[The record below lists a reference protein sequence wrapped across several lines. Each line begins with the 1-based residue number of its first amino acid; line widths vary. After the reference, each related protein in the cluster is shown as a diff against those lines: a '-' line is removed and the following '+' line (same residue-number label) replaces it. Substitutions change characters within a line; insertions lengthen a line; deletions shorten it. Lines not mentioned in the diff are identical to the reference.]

1 MSKKSF
7 LITFFAVFGFIL
19 FNQNAFCQTASAS
32 AANKRTAI
40 RYMQLA
46 KQKLAE
52 KQWADADFNA
62 NLGLAYDDSIADLWY
77 IRAAAKMNKGDK
89 KSEVLPLVAK
99 SLDGTQWADY
109 NKDGARI
116 LYADILCSARKY
128 AEAISVLDES
138 PFIYSSDAEY
148 IRAKSYYNQ
157 KTKESIET
165 ARMKIDAARRV
176 YPKDSRF
183 ADLFYRFEFALAEE
197 KSQNLDSSNFENSSD
212 SDSSALLGEN
222 ASLQSDSISSDSG
235 NFVFDERVQKIADAF
250 LASLSNYKNSN
261 PEIELLAA
269 FFVQDSEKRAR
280 IIKSFNAKGA
290 KSPVY
295 PSLALNS
302 GLIKERDALDYF
314 YNFADDSIFLP
325 VLRLFIRSLKNEDS
339 KKEFSE
345 YLNSYNGTVLIDTDG
360 DLLVNMTVKYERGR
374 PSKIFYDENQD
385 DDYEWTCDCDF
396 GVPVVLNLLQN
407 GTKISYGNWPYIQ
420 QAVYALPSDSQKSE
434 NSNLYGS
441 ESQKDSD
448 DFNFENSKESES
460 PEIAFD
466 IISDTFAWCPFSVES
481 EKTAKENLDFDFFVP
496 VLNSKNAEIDTES
509 FINSASGYTMPSKER
524 ANAEISVSLLNGFAQ
539 QALYSADGKV
549 YAQAKF
555 ENGLPVSRTVD
566 VDGDGTFET
575 VEEYGYSKDFSQKF
589 ISSADEMQIITNL
602 FGSPAEKTGIYVKS
616 IKIDRNGDTIPDFME
631 EYTAGEGKISSWDYD
646 ADGKWDV
653 RYVKLPS
660 SDGEKLREEA
670 MFHEPLKNQIV
681 TVSSENGIPV
691 SVKVG
696 GDELSVK
703 KGSAEKFYWISETGL
718 KSAEEKIA
726 QKINQIGSQGVCII
740 LEDNQERYL
749 AVRVGDKIFAE
760 ILPSSMEN

>member
-7 LITFFAVFGFIL
+7 SITFFAVFGFFIL
-19 FNQNAFCQTASAS
+19 FNQNTFCQTASAS

-62 NLGLAYDDSIADLWY
+62 SLGLAYDDSIADLWY

-89 KSEVLPLVAK
+89 KSEVLPLVSK
-99 SLDGTQWADY
+99 SLDGTQWSDY

-116 LYADILCSARKY
+116 LYADILCSAHKY

-157 KTKESIET
+157 KTKESIEA

-197 KSQNLDSSNFENSSD
+197 KSQNPDSAFGSSNFDNSSG
-212 SDSSALLGEN
+212 SDSSALPGEN
-222 ASLQSDSISSDSG
+222 ASLQSDSISFGSE
-235 NFVFDERVQKIADAF
+235 NFAFDERVQKIADAF

-269 FFVQDSEKRAR
+269 FFVQDSEKRTR

-290 KSPVY
+290 KSPIY

-314 YNFADDSIFLP
+314 YNFADDSVFLP
-325 VLRLFIRSLKNEDS
+325 VLQLFIKSLKNEDS

-396 GVPVVLNLLQN
+396 GVPVVLNLLQS

-420 QAVYALPSDSQKSE
+420 QAVYALPSDSKKSE
-434 NSNLYGS
+434 NSNLY
-441 ESQKDSD
+441 DP
-448 DFNFENSKESES
+448 ES
-460 PEIAFD
+460 PKNSDSSEIAFD
-466 IISDTFAWCPFSVES
+466 IISDTLAWCPFSVES

-509 FINSASGYTMPSKER
+509 FINSAFGYTMPSKER
-524 ANAEISVSLLNGFAQ
+524 QNAEISVSLLNGLAQ
-539 QALYSADGKV
+539 QAVYSADGKV

-589 ISSADEMQIITNL
+589 ISPADEMQIITNL

-660 SDGEKLREEA
+660 ADGEKLREEA

-703 KGSAEKFYWISETGL
+703 KGAAENFYWISETGL
-718 KSAEEKIA
+718 KSTEEKIA

>member
-7 LITFFAVFGFIL
+7 SITFFAVFGFFIL
-19 FNQNAFCQTASAS
+19 FNQNAFCQTSSAS

-62 NLGLAYDDSIADLWY
+62 KLGLAYDDSIADLWY

-89 KSEVLPLVAK
+89 KSEVLPLVEK

-128 AEAISVLDES
+128 SEAISVLDES

-157 KTKESIET
+157 KTEESIEA

-183 ADLFYRFEFALAEE
+183 AELFYRFEFALAEK
-197 KSQNLDSSNFENSSD
+197 KSQNPDLNFDSSDFGNFSD
-212 SDSSALLGEN
+212 SDVSETQNTSLAFDSLASS
-222 ASLQSDSISSDSG
+222 SG
-235 NFVFDERVQKIADAF
+235 NFVFDERVQRIADSF

-295 PSLALNS
+295 PALALNS
-302 GLIKERDALDYF
+302 NLIKERDALDYF
-314 YNFADDSIFLP
+314 YKFSDDSAFLP
-325 VLRLFIRSLKNEDS
+325 VLQLFIKSLKSDDS

-345 YLNSYNGTVLIDTDG
+345 YLNSYNGTLLIDTDG

-374 PSKIFYDENQD
+374 PAKIFYDENQD
-385 DDYEWTCDCDF
+385 DDFEWTCDCDF

-407 GTKISYGNWPYIQ
+407 GTKISYGNWPYIK
-420 QAVYALPSDSQKSE
+420 QAVYALPSNSEKSE
-434 NSNLYGS
+434 NSNFYGS
-441 ESQKDSD
+441 ENLNDSD
-448 DFNFENSKESES
+448 V

-466 IISDTFAWCPFSVES
+466 IISGTLAWCPFSVES
-481 EKTAKENLDFDFFVP
+481 EKTAKTNLDFDFFVP
-496 VLNSKNAEIDTES
+496 VLNSKNTQIDTAS
-509 FINSASGYTMPSKER
+509 FINSAFGYTMPSKER
-524 ANAEISVSLLNGFAQ
+524 PNAEISVSLLNGYAQ
-539 QALYSADGKV
+539 QAVYSADGKI

-555 ENGLPVSRTVD
+555 ENGLPVSRAVD

-575 VEEYGYSKDFSQKF
+575 IEEYGYSKDLSQKF
-589 ISSADEMQIITNL
+589 ISPADEMQIITNL
-602 FGSPAEKTGIYVKS
+602 FGSPAVKTGIYVKS

-660 SDGEKLREEA
+660 ADGENLREEA
-670 MFHEPLKNQIV
+670 MFHEPVKNQIV

-691 SVKVG
+691 SVKIG

-703 KGSAEKFYWISETGL
+703 KGSLENFYWISETGL
-718 KSAEEKIA
+718 KSTEEKIS